1 MLDVRLFG
9 QFSLVVNGTQA
20 AIAKR
25 KSQALVAL
33 LALTD
38 GHSAPRDRLTG
49 LLWSETDEEKARA
62 SLRQSIYEVNTA
74 LAAIGAPPLHADKLS
89 VSLGQGPVR
98 VDVAEALSAAR
109 GGEVH
114 AVFREGVDPFEE
126 LLAQLESVDPA
137 FSGWLAARRRALDEQ
152 CVRAFE
158 QALAARLEDEGLAR
172 ALLAIDPTHEVA
184 VRALMAA
191 RVAQGDVGGAFGA
204 YKALW
209 DLLEN
214 EYETEPSRATQ
225 EYFAALKL
233 GAEQVAGGA
242 PVAAPAV
249 LAAPIRPAPAP
260 ADTPPPPMFVT
271 PNKLLLSIAA
281 FDTSGAPAENHYL
294 VHGFRRDLI
303 ASLVRFREWLVRD
316 GAVTPLPAT
325 VNREEYVIEA
335 SAYQAQGEMKL
346 SLMLRESVTGI
357 YLWSERI
364 GLVLDEWL
372 EAQQKVVRRLA
383 AVLNVHISSERLAL
397 ASHRAAESS
406 TAYDLWLKAQALRT
420 TWEPDSFDQSVT
432 LLRRITEEY
441 PAFAPAF
448 SSLAQTHNSAHFTY
462 PGRRRS
468 AEQTREAF
476 EAATEATRLDPV
488 DSRSHLCL
496 GWAYANAGQ
505 HARAGVHH
513 TLAQELN
520 DTDTWTMISSSLGA
534 AARGDI
540 ESANQMAQQALELCV
555 VPTALHWAY
564 LSQVYFLS
572 GDFES
577 CVETAGVA
585 GRVISSAPGW
595 RIAALG
601 HLGRAE
607 QARKE
612 MEDLVSF
619 VAGRWFGS
627 APPTTES
634 TAEWFLHLF
643 PYASE
648 DAWQQCAE
656 GFRRAGISI
665 SAAKFIAG
673 Y

>member
-1 MLDVRLFG
+1 MLNVRLFG
-9 QFSLVVNGTQA
+9 HFSLSMNGAPVVIT
-20 AIAKR
+20 KR

-33 LALTD
+33 LALTE
-38 GHSAPRDRLTG
+38 GHTAPRDRLTG
-49 LLWSETDEEKARA
+49 LLWSESDEEKARG
-62 SLRQSIYEVNTA
+62 SLRQALYEVNAA
-74 LAAIGAPPLHADKLS
+74 LAAAGAPPLLSDKLS
-89 VSLGQGPVR
+89 VGLDPARLR
-98 VDVAEALSAAR
+98 VDILEALSAAR
-109 GGEVH
+109 GGDVHEVFL
-114 AVFREGVDPFEE
+114 AGVDPFED
-126 LLAQLESVDPA
+126 LLGAQESVDPA

-158 QALAARLEDEGLAR
+158 AALVGRLEDEGLAR

-233 GAEQVAGGA
+233 GSEEIKGGA
-242 PVAAPAV
+242 PVASASV
-249 LAAPIRPAPAP
+249 LAAPQIPAP
-260 ADTPPPPMFVT
+260 ADTPPPPLFVT
-271 PNKLLLSIAA
+271 PNKLLLSVAA
-281 FDTSGAPAENHYL
+281 FDTSGAPSANHYL

-316 GAVTPLPAT
+316 GAVAPLPSS
-325 VNREEYVIEA
+325 VNREEYIIEA

-357 YLWSERI
+357 YIWSERI
-364 GLVLDEWL
+364 SLVLDEWL

-397 ASHRAAESS
+397 ASHRAAASS
-406 TAYDLWLKAQALRT
+406 TAYDLWLKAQALRNI
-420 TWEPDSFDQSVT
+420 WEPELYEQSVAV
-432 LLRRITEEY
+432 LRRITEDY
-441 PAFAPAF
+441 PTFAPAY

-462 PGRRRS
+462 PGRRRTTDR
-468 AEQTREAF
+468 TREAF
-476 EAATEATRLDPV
+476 EAATEAARLDPV
-488 DSRSHLCL
+488 DSRSQLCL
-496 GWAYANAGQ
+496 GWAYANSGQ

-513 TLAQELN
+513 SLAQELN
-520 DTDTWTMISSSLGA
+520 DTDTWTLLSSSLGA
-534 AARGDI
+534 AARGDHDG
-540 ESANQMAQQALELCV
+540 AATLARQALELCV

-564 LSQVYFLS
+564 VSQVHFLAR
-572 GDFES
+572 EYEAA
-577 CVETAGVA
+577 VEAAGVA
-585 GRVISSAPGW
+585 GRVIPSAPGW

-612 MEDLVSF
+612 MEDLVAFAAS
-619 VAGRWFGS
+619 RWFGS
-627 APPTTES
+627 DPPS
-634 TAEWFLHLF
+634 TAAVADWFLHLF
-643 PYASE
+643 PYAQE
-648 DAWQQCAE
+648 EAWEHAAA
-656 GFRRAGISI
+656 GFRRAGIGI
-665 SAAKFIAG
+665 GGARFIAG

>member
-1 MLDVRLFG
+1 MFDIRLFG
-9 QFSLVVNGTQA
+9 HFGISLNGTPVT
-20 AIAKR
+20 IAKR

-49 LLWSETDEEKARA
+49 LLWSEADEEKARG
-62 SLRQSIYEVNTA
+62 SLRQALYEVNSG
-74 LAAIGAPPLHADKLS
+74 LAAAGAPPLLTDKLS
-89 VSLGQGPVR
+89 VGIQPAMLR
-98 VDVAEALSAAR
+98 IDVAEALSAAR

-114 AVFREGVDPFEE
+114 PVFLESVDPFEDM
-126 LLAQLESVDPA
+126 LGALESVDPA
-137 FSGWLAARRRALDEQ
+137 FSGWLGARRRALEGQ
-152 CVRAFE
+152 FVRAFE
-158 QALAARLEDEGLAR
+158 AALSARLEDEGLAR

-184 VRALMAA
+184 VRAVMAS
-191 RVAQGDVGGAFGA
+191 RVTQGDLGGAFGA
-204 YKALW
+204 YKSLW
-209 DLLEN
+209 ELLEN
-214 EYETEPSRATQ
+214 EYDTEPSRATQ

-233 GAEQVAGGA
+233 GTEEVAGGA

-249 LAAPIRPAPAP
+249 LATPRRPAPV
-260 ADTPPPPMFVT
+260 DTPAPPMFVA

-281 FDTSGAPAENHYL
+281 FDTSGAPAANHYL

-316 GAVTPLPAT
+316 GAASPIPTAL
-325 VNREEYVIEA
+325 NREEYVIEA
-335 SAYQAQGEMKL
+335 SAYQSQGEMKL
-346 SLMLRESVTGI
+346 SLMLRENVTGI

-364 GLVLDEWL
+364 SLVLDEWL
-372 EAQQKVVRRLA
+372 EAQQTVVRRLA

-406 TAYDLWLKAQALRT
+406 TAYDLWLKAQALRN
-420 TWEPDSFDQSVT
+420 TWEPDSFDQSVA
-432 LLRRITEEY
+432 LLRRITDEY
-441 PAFAPAF
+441 PAFAPAY

-468 AEQTREAF
+468 TEQTREAF
-476 EAATEATRLDPV
+476 EAATEAARLDPV

-496 GWAYANAGQ
+496 GWAYANSGQ

-513 TLAQELN
+513 SLAQELN

-534 AARGDI
+534 AARGDL
-540 ESANQMAQQALELCV
+540 EAADRMARQALELCV

-564 LSQVYFLS
+564 LSQVHFLC
-572 GDFES
+572 GDLEA
-577 CVETAGVA
+577 CVEAAGIA
-585 GRVISSAPGW
+585 GRVIPSAPGW

-601 HLGRAE
+601 QLGRAA

-619 VAGRWFGS
+619 AASRWFGDE
-627 APPTTES
+627 PPTTKS

-643 PYASE
+643 PYATE
-648 DAWQQCAE
+648 DAWKRATE
-656 GFRRAGISI
+656 GFSRAGIPVG
-665 SAAKFIAG
+665 AARFVAG